1 VIIMDNLFAEQIISN
16 YEHPHNK
23 GKLEKPTIKHH
34 EFNPTC
40 GDEITLYLKIKDG
53 KVSDVK
59 FEGSGCAISM
69 ASASILT
76 DFIKGKSLKEI
87 EKMGVHDIIDLLGLD
102 PGPAR
107 LKCATLSLRTLKEA
121 VFISEHKK
129 IDEETQRL

>member
-1 VIIMDNLFAEQIISN
+1 MDNLFAEQIISN

-23 GKLEKPTIKHH
+23 GKIANPTVTQH

-40 GDEITLYLKIKDG
+40 GDELTLYLKIKDG
-53 KVSDVK
+53 KISDVK
-59 FEGSGCAISM
+59 FEGDGCAISM
-69 ASASILT
+69 ASASMLT
-76 DFIKGKSLKEI
+76 DLVKGKSLAEI
-87 EKMGVHDIIDLLGLD
+87 EKMGVKDIIDLIGLD

-129 IDEETQRL
+129 PDLATKQL